1 MLKAIRE
8 WLQLE
13 DTADTDRVF
22 GSDDHRIAVAA
33 LLVHLVAIDGEITAD
48 ERRVLRE
55 VLAEQYDLTSE
66 DTEALV
72 KLAKE
77 RDAEAVDLYGFTSV
91 LKRVLDEDGRKQ
103 VVEMMWEMGFADG
116 RISEFEDN
124 TVWRVA
130 ELLGVSSRERIEI
143 KKRVEARLE
152 RGADDEAAS

>member
-8 WLQLE
+8 WLQF
-13 DTADTDRVF
+13 DDADHDDRAF
-22 GSDDHRIAVAA
+22 GPDDHRVAVAA
-33 LLVHLVAIDGEITAD
+33 LLVHLVAIDGEITED

-55 VLAEQYDLTSE
+55 VLTDHYDLTPD

-72 KLAKE
+72 KLAKQ
-77 RDAEAVDLYGFTSV
+77 RDEEAVDLYGFTSV

-130 ELLGVSSRERIEI
+130 ELLGVTSRERIEI
-143 KKRVEARLE
+143 KKRVEARMD
-152 RGADDEAAS
+152 RNAD

>member
-13 DTADTDRVF
+13 DADDDRVF
-22 GSDDHRIAVAA
+22 GPDDHRIAVAA
-33 LLVHLVAIDGEITAD
+33 LLVHLVAIDGEITSD

-55 VLAEQYDLTSE
+55 VLAEHYDLSTE

-77 RDAEAVDLYGFTSV
+77 RDEEAVDLYGFTSV
-91 LKRVLDEDGRKQ
+91 LKRVLDDDGRKM

-152 RGADDEAAS
+152 QGAGGEAAS

>member
-13 DTADTDRVF
+13 DTPDQERAF
-22 GSDDHRIAVAA
+22 GPDDHRIAVAA

-55 VLAEQYDLTSE
+55 VLAEHYDLSAE

-77 RDAEAVDLYGFTSV
+77 RDEEAVDLYGFTSV

-130 ELLGVSSRERIEI
+130 ELLGVTSRERIEI
-143 KKRVEARLE
+143 KKRVEARME
-152 RGADDEAAS
+152 RDASA

>member
-1 MLKAIRE
+1 MFKAIRE
-8 WLQLE
+8 WLQIEGLGE
-13 DTADTDRVF
+13 EEERQF
-22 GSDDHRIAVAA
+22 GPDDHRVAVAA
-33 LLVHLVAIDGEITAD
+33 LLVHLVAIDGVITDD

-55 VLAEQYDLTSE
+55 VLADHYDLAPD
-66 DTEALV
+66 DTEELV
-72 KLAKE
+72 KLAKQ
-77 RDAEAVDLYGFTSV
+77 RDDEAVDLYGFTSV

-130 ELLGVSSRERIEI
+130 ELLGVTSRERIEI

-152 RGADDEAAS
+152 RGSD

>member
-8 WLQLE
+8 WLQF
-13 DTADTDRVF
+13 DDADHDDRTF
-22 GSDDHRIAVAA
+22 GPDDHRVAVAA
-33 LLVHLVAIDGEITAD
+33 LLVHLVAIDGEITED

-55 VLAEQYDLTSE
+55 VLTEHYDLTPD

-72 KLAKE
+72 KLAKQ
-77 RDAEAVDLYGFTSV
+77 RDEEAVDLYGFTSV
-91 LKRVLDEDGRKQ
+91 LKRVLDENGRKQ

-130 ELLGVSSRERIEI
+130 ELLGVTSRERIEI
-143 KKRVEARLE
+143 KKRVEARME
-152 RGADDEAAS
+152 RDAD

>member
-13 DTADTDRVF
+13 DMTDPDRAF
-22 GSDDHRIAVAA
+22 GPDDHRIAVAA

-55 VLAEQYDLTSE
+55 VLAEHYDLTAE

-77 RDAEAVDLYGFTSV
+77 RDEEAVDLYGFTSV
-91 LKRVLDEDGRKQ
+91 LKRVLDEDGRKM

-130 ELLGVSSRERIEI
+130 ELLGVTSRERIEI

-152 RGADDEAAS
+152 RGTSA